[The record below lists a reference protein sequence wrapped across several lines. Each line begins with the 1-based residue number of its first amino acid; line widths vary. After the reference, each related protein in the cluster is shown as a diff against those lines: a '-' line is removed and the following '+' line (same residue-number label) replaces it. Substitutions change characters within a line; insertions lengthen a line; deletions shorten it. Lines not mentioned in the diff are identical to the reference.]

1 MTHETI
7 PGGHAGDLR
16 PLDAADLVADALP
29 LEVVDIDGRPITFIW
44 YYRSGV
50 DRLTLVSDSGRGGV
64 VENLDSMKPQ
74 LREDRDWKE
83 WFSANNR
90 VERTL
95 AAAAE
100 QWRHRGEIV
109 ADRAL
114 AGGEG
119 S

>member
-1 MTHETI
+1 MTHERI
-7 PGGHAGDLR
+7 PGEHLGDLR
-16 PLDAADLVADALP
+16 PHDEVDLVGDALP
-29 LEVVDIDGRPITFIW
+29 LEVADIDGRLITFIW

-50 DRLTLVSDSGRGGV
+50 DRLTLVSGGDRSGV
-64 VENLDSMKPQ
+64 VEHLDSRKPH
-74 LREDRDWKE
+74 LLEDGDWKA

-90 VERTL
+90 AGRTL
-95 AAAAE
+95 AAAAK

-114 AGGEG
+114 AGGE